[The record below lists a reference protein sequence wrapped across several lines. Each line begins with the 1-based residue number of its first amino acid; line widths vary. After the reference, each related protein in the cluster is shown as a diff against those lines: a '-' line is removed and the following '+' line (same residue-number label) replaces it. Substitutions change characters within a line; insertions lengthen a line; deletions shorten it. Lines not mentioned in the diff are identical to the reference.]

1 LKLANKGLLVI
12 FVPLFCQVVLTGFL
26 VFFLFR
32 AKEEL
37 AQHAHTDAVYFGCNN
52 VVKGL
57 ASSTTVESIFTGAQL
72 DSTDNATILQQ
83 METFGQ
89 GTRVL
94 KEELASEPSHNPNL
108 IERLNTAAQQCSTV
122 MAQTYE
128 ALQFGGPQALSAS
141 NVERLGFD
149 SAASLMYVLDD
160 ICEHE
165 MELEEQREEERS
177 EREGAWRMALIA
189 VALLGLGVSV
199 GAAIWCIN
207 HIRNRLNIL
216 QENTRRFA
224 QRKPLIAAD
233 PGTDELAMLDRVFH
247 ALDASID
254 EVTQRERAMINNAA
268 ELICS
273 IDRNA
278 IFERVN
284 SFSTTL
290 LGRAPESLVGATV
303 LDVVA
308 KDDIV
313 KANDEFNVA
322 SAHEGVHS
330 FELQLQPVGKDAVDT
345 SWSTFWS
352 ERDRSLFCVVSDVTE
367 RNKIERLKEDFV
379 AMISHDLRTP
389 LMSLS
394 IDISLLM
401 RAAENLSSSANDE
414 LLEAETTVQQLI
426 RFVNDLLDFEK
437 LQAGKMQYFN
447 ELISVDS
454 LVVNAAAELFE
465 QAKPRNI
472 EVSVTSNCLRT
483 IEGDREKLGQL
494 TTNLLTNAMSRTPDG
509 GTIQVGAWAQE
520 TNVTVEVTDSGTNV
534 YPEFAEKI
542 FTPFSQGMPGSSRE
556 SGLELAICKL
566 IVEGHGGKTGVR
578 QGDGETTVFWF
589 SLPAPAVVPDDD
601 Q

>member
-1 LKLANKGLLVI
+1 LKLANKGLVVI
-12 FVPLFCQVVLTGFL
+12 FVPLLCQVVLTGFL

-37 AQHAHTDAVYFGCNN
+37 AQHAHTDAVYFGCND

-57 ASSTTVESIFTGAQL
+57 ASSTTVDSIFAGAQL
-72 DSTDNATILQQ
+72 DPNDRATILQQ
-83 METFGQ
+83 MRKFND
-89 GTRVL
+89 GTEAL
-94 KEELASEPSHNPNL
+94 KEEIASEPSDNSAL
-108 IERLNTAAQQCSTV
+108 IERLTNASQQCSSV
-122 MAQTYE
+122 MQQSVD
-128 ALQFGGPQALSAS
+128 ALKSGGTQALSAR
-141 NVERLGFD
+141 NIERFGFD
-149 SAASLMYVLDD
+149 TAARLMYVLDD

-165 MELEEQREEERS
+165 MELEHQREEERS
-177 EREGAWRMALIA
+177 VRDGAWRMALIA

-224 QRKPLIAAD
+224 QRQPLIAAD
-233 PGTDELAMLDRVFH
+233 PGTDELAVLDHVFH
-247 ALDASID
+247 ALDLSID
-254 EVTQRERAMINNAA
+254 EVAERERAMINNAA

-284 SFSTTL
+284 SFSTTM
-290 LGRAPESLVGATV
+290 LGRAPESLIGTAV
-303 LDVVA
+303 LDVVT
-308 KDDIV
+308 KDDVV

-401 RAAENLSSSANDE
+401 RAAENLASSANEE
-414 LLEAETTVQQLI
+414 LLEAEATVQQLI

-437 LQAGKMQYFN
+437 LQAGKMQFFN
-447 ELISVDS
+447 ELTSVDS
-454 LVVNAAAELFE
+454 LVVNAAAELYE
-465 QAKPRNI
+465 QAKPRDI
-472 EVSVTSNCLRT
+472 KVSVVSNCLRT
-483 IEGDREKLGQL
+483 VEGDREKLGQL
-494 TTNLLTNAMSRTPDG
+494 MTNLLSNAMSRSPDSSS
-509 GTIQVGAWAQE
+509 IQISARAEE
-520 TNVTVEVTDSGTNV
+520 TNVVVEVSDSGTSV
-534 YPEFAEKI
+534 SPEFAEKI
-542 FTPFSQGMPGSSRE
+542 FAPFALGMPGSSRE
-556 SGLELAICKL
+556 SGLELALCRL

-578 QGDGETTVFWF
+578 QGEGETTVFWF
-589 SLPAPAVVPDDD
+589 SLPAPAVVADDD